1 MPLPH
6 HQQLL
11 QARVQ
16 VQINAPD
23 TASRNAHKLRSSS
36 YVFPESLSASMPAE
50 KGGNTM
56 RTPITRVEV
65 KSNLSGEDVPEA
77 EAWTVLLSPPDG
89 RSSTKEIDLSSAEIA
104 AFLKRLVLPPK
115 EIKKRRGRPK
125 GSKNKPKPAA

>member
-1 MPLPH
+1 
-6 HQQLL
+6 
-11 QARVQ
+11 
-16 VQINAPD
+16 
-23 TASRNAHKLRSSS
+23 
-36 YVFPESLSASMPAE
+36 
-50 KGGNTM
+50 M

-89 RSSTKEIDLSSAEIA
+89 RSSTRDIDLSSAEIA